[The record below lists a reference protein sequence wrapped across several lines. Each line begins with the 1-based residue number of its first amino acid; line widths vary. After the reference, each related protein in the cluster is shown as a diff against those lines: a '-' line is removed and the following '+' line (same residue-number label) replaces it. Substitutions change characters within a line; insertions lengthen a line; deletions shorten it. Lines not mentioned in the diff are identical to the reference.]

1 MRGLKEMKVGD
12 TFTGFCVI
20 RKKELK
26 HKQNGEPYLIL
37 EVGDRSGRL
46 RGKLW
51 KNAQSYYD
59 SLKVGALIKIQ
70 GKIQTFLDTKEIHIQ
85 RLRLARKDEE
95 IELEHIVP
103 KSKKDIE
110 ALKEA
115 FREHVKTIRN
125 DYLIQ
130 LLEKL
135 FPDEDSLE
143 EYLKTPSGKL
153 WHHNYLYGLLEH
165 IVCMLDLSEVM
176 KNHYSRLQ
184 SDLLKTAI
192 ILHNFG
198 KKIEY
203 GYEGFIDYSTEGRL
217 IGHVVLGFQLIQE
230 AIRDIPDFPEELRIQ
245 LLHIILSHQGGNEQ
259 GSPVMPMTLEAIV
272 LHQMDELDIKT
283 NAFLRIME
291 SDRLPDS
298 KWTRF
303 NNLLNRFI
311 YIGDEPDDQE
321 NQEQDN

>member
-1 MRGLKEMKVGD
+1 MEVGD

-37 EVGDRSGRL
+37 ELGDRSGRL

-51 KNAQSYYD
+51 KNARSYYD
-59 SLKVGALIKIQ
+59 SLKVGMLIKIQ
-70 GKIQTFLDTKEIHIQ
+70 GKIQTFLDRKEIRIQ
-85 RLRLARKDEE
+85 RVRVARKDEQV
-95 IELEHIVP
+95 ELEQIVP
-103 KSKKDIE
+103 KSKKDIDT
-110 ALKEA
+110 LKET
-115 FREHVKTIRN
+115 FREHLKTIQN
-125 DYLIQ
+125 EYLNR

-135 FPDEDSLE
+135 FPDEDSLD

-165 IVCMLDLSEVM
+165 IVCMLDLAEVM
-176 KNHYSRLQ
+176 KNHYPRLQ
-184 SDLLKTAI
+184 MDLVKTAI

-203 GYEGFIDYSTEGRL
+203 GYDGFIDYSTEGRL
-217 IGHVVLGFQLIQE
+217 IGHIVLGFQLIQE
-230 AIRDIPDFPEELRIQ
+230 AIRDIPDFPEALRLR
-245 LLHIILSHQGGNEQ
+245 LLHLILSHQGGNDQ
-259 GSPVMPMTLEAIV
+259 GSPVVPMTLEAIV
-272 LHQMDELDIKT
+272 LHQIDELDIKT

-298 KWTRF
+298 EWTRF

-311 YIGDEPDDQE
+311 YVGDESDDE
-321 NQEQDN
+321 EHQEQND

>member
-1 MRGLKEMKVGD
+1 MHGLKERKVGD

-46 RGKLW
+46 RAKVW
-51 KNAQSYYD
+51 KNANSLYED
-59 SLKVGALIKIQ
+59 LKVGTLIKIQ
-70 GKIQTFLDTKEIHIQ
+70 GKIQTFMDTREIHIQ
-85 RLRLARKDEE
+85 RLRLARKEE
-95 IELEHIVP
+95 EVELEQLVP
-103 KSKKDIE
+103 KSKKDVE
-110 ALKEA
+110 ALKEM
-115 FREHVKTIRN
+115 FRAHLGTIEN
-125 DYLIQ
+125 DYLKQ
-130 LLEKL
+130 LLGKL
-135 FPDEDSLE
+135 FPDDSSID

-165 IVCMLDLSEVM
+165 IVCMLDLSGLM
-176 KNHYSRLQ
+176 KVHYPRLQ
-184 SDLLKTAI
+184 IDLLKTAV
-192 ILHNFG
+192 ILHNLG

-217 IGHVVLGFQLIQE
+217 IGQVVLGFQLIQE
-230 AIRDIPDFPEELRIQ
+230 AIRDIPDFPQELRLQ
-245 LLHIILSHQGGNEQ
+245 LLHCILSHRGGNEY
-259 GSPVMPMTLEAIV
+259 GFPVVPMTLEAIV
-272 LHQMDELDIKT
+272 LHQIDELDIKA
-283 NAFLRIME
+283 NAFLRIIE

-311 YIGDEPDDQE
+311 YIGDEPDDHE
-321 NQEQDN
+321 NQK